1 MPKGSANIA
10 SAIESDQQSLKPSP
24 STNPKQRR
32 VKGKRSD
39 EAYTMLSVLVPKE
52 LKNQLKKQ
60 AIDRDLDL
68 SDYVKNLLEDKIK
81 GF

>member
-24 STNPKQRR
+24 STKQRR

-68 SDYVKNLLEDKIK
+68 SDYVKSLLEDKIK
-81 GF
+81 AF